1 MTNLAIAG
9 FFAVFAAL
17 TGYGFVSQRRRTR
30 RMAETETTR
39 SDQVLEG
46 LVELKGTVRARETV
60 RDPLSNDE
68 AVLVD
73 WELTKQELDADGDI
87 QDRTIASGRREAV
100 FDLEDE
106 GGTIRVDPEGA
117 TLKMSGSN
125 RHKETLRGHD
135 DRLTSLREG
144 TESDQGGTE
153 RAGVSIRAD
162 GVSTLIDF
170 DTDDRRTYR
179 AETLTPGDGVYV
191 LGTATRDGEETIV
204 GRGDTRG
211 KYFLSDMSEAELSDT
226 FASNQ
231 LLLGVIA
238 LGSAAAMV
246 WFLLP

>member
-46 LVELKGTVRARETV
+46 LVELKGTVRARESV
-60 RDPLSNDE
+60 RDPLYDDE

-73 WELTKQELDADGDI
+73 WELTEQEMDADGDP
-87 QDRTIASGRREAV
+87 QTRTIASGRRQAV
-100 FDLEDE
+100 FDLEDG

-117 TLKMSGSN
+117 TLKVSGSN
-125 RHKETLRGHD
+125 RRKEMLRAHD
-135 DRLTSLREG
+135 DRLRTLRER
-144 TESDQGGTE
+144 TEGDQGGTE
-153 RAGVSIRAD
+153 RVGVSVRAD
-162 GVSTLIDF
+162 GVSTRIDF

-179 AETLTPGDGVYV
+179 AETLTPGDDVYV
-191 LGTATRDGEETIV
+191 LGTATQDQQGKIV
-204 GRGDTRG
+204 GSGDTRG
-211 KYFLSDMSEAELSDT
+211 KYLLSDMSEEELSDT

-231 LLLGVIA
+231 LLLGAIA